1 MVFDSFCFSFNKNK
15 FKMKY
20 SPILVLFLL
29 TFFASPCFSQSFSC
43 YAPTDDLYWKIGSQY
58 GSKRLSECSLS
69 ADYNCHGF
77 AMAFFE
83 VPCAAPSWNFPG
95 PNPYICPTLTH
106 SLTTFPDYKTDN
118 RYIRVCNE
126 ADSKLVFYK
135 TTNANGEDHSAVRDQ
150 SINFAPFKYISKYGK
165 DGPLVAH
172 NLHGSFYHLSGN
184 VDVSQ
189 TEFWTYVGPIAT
201 SNPTIP
207 LQIGVT
213 KSFAVQQASGVTYTW
228 TSIYGKFNI
237 SSGQGTNVV
246 VINPVYS
253 GNDILRLNVSSG
265 NCGTGSTKV
274 QEFPI
279 TISPKCMDGTYS
291 LGSTSNISMNS
302 VNFIGTGQ
310 VITKITCP
318 SAATITWV
326 KTSGNL
332 IFTPWNITNVLFN
345 MTSGGSISFTATALD
360 ASNQIIQTRNISFY
374 NMSSFSA
381 YPNPSSDEISLDLPQ
396 ELEFEVMLVDLR
408 NGIKY
413 GFPMNLGSDRKID
426 LSSIPNGEYSV
437 IVSFEG
443 KVVAEKKIILE
454 RK

>member
-1 MVFDSFCFSFNKNK
+1 LIRFVLVLTKKD

-95 PNPYICPTLTH
+95 PNPYICPTSGY
-106 SLTTFPDYKTDN
+106 SLKTSPEYKFDN
-118 RYIRVCNE
+118 RYVRVCNE
-126 ADSKLVFYK
+126 ADCKLVFYK
-135 TTNANGEDHSAVRDQ
+135 TTDAQSQDHTSVRDQ
-150 SINFAPFKYISKYGK
+150 TINFPPFKYISKYGK
-165 DGPLVAH
+165 SGPLVAH
-172 NLHGSFYHLSGN
+172 NLHGSFYHINGN
-184 VDVSQ
+184 VDITQ
-189 TEFWTYVGPIAT
+189 TEFWTYVGQITT
-201 SNPTIP
+201 SNPTLP

-253 GNDILRLNVSSG
+253 GNDILRLTVSSG
-265 NCGTGSTKV
+265 NCGSGSTKV

-279 TISPKCMDGTYS
+279 TITPKCMDGTYS
-291 LGSTSNISMNS
+291 LGSTSNIPMNS

-345 MTSGGSISFTATALD
+345 MTSGGSISFTATARD

-381 YPNPSSDEISLDLPQ
+381 YPNPSSDEISLDLPK
-396 ELEFEVMLVDLR
+396 ELEFEVYLIDLR
-408 NGIKY
+408 NGTKY
-413 GFPMNLGSDRKID
+413 GFQTKQISEGVISIGN
-426 LSSIPNGEYSV
+426 IPNGEYL
-437 IVSFEG
+437 IVVNHDG
-443 KVVAEKKIILE
+443 KPVAEQKLIIQ